1 MSWHPGR
8 GNNDLGIALHQNHRM
23 PNPCL
28 AALAFA
34 ILVGCNST
42 TGSAPAAPPTPAQ
55 AAMARI
61 EALIGD
67 ARCDD
72 NAECRS
78 VAIGQRACGG
88 PESYLAWSS
97 RRTDAAT
104 LERAV
109 AEFAAASRPAR
120 PGDALSTCE
129 VLRDPGAFC
138 ARDAARPGTAGRC
151 RLRPARGPEAL
162 RKL

>member
-1 MSWHPGR
+1 MPRRPGLR
-8 GNNDLGIALHQNHRM
+8 DLSRLQLDDRIG
-23 PNPCL
+23 
-28 AALAFA
+28 
-34 ILVGCNST
+34 
-42 TGSAPAAPPTPAQ
+42 TGSPAH
-55 AAMARI
+55 AR
-61 EALIGD
+61 AGGDGAHRGLIGD

-78 VAIGQRACGG
+78 VALGQRACGG

-162 RKL
+162 PKL